1 MRHITTLLLLFFILY
16 FGCSHASTKLVPILK
31 PVESDCAIGFIL
43 TSPMRGY
50 DLNIQSISKD
60 GFGHSYKLFI
70 GYNDELPKGGS
81 VFFNL
86 KGLHLSSGR
95 YFVDFSKFG
104 VSGHAE
110 FAFYRQGKATII
122 DMYDFEPNYNRNDPR
137 SKYTKKI
144 ATCRF

>member
-1 MRHITTLLLLFFILY
+1 
-16 FGCSHASTKLVPILK
+16 
-31 PVESDCAIGFIL
+31 
-43 TSPMRGY
+43 MRGY